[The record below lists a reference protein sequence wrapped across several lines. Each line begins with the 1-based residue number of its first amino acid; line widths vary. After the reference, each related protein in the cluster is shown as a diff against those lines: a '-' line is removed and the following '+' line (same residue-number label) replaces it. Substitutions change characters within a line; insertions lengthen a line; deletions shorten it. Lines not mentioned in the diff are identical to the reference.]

1 MSKIILNYGVVNSRK
16 SAELILTIHRN
27 REIAGKSVLVLQS
40 SVNSRDGGYIT
51 SRALKYKEKA
61 EVVFE
66 QTNIKDL
73 YKGEQMIMVDEIQFF
88 TKEHIDQLID
98 ISLEHNVLIFCYGL
112 MSDFRGKLFATI
124 QYLLPFC
131 TKIVEIPTVCEEC
144 GKRKATMNKMLGEKE
159 DKDSIS
165 VGNHFAGVC
174 LKCFKNKNK

>member
-112 MSDFRGKLFATI
+112 MSDFRGKLFTTI

-159 DKDSIS
+159 DKDGIS